1 MPRICLPLDAG
12 NLSNLLVGLLGVA
25 ALLAVLFVRVP
36 IAVGLALVGVCG
48 YAAIDGWRK
57 ALVMMGSVPFEL
69 ASAYSL
75 SVVPLFILMG
85 ALASRA
91 GMSRELFDAA
101 NAIFSGWRGALTHAT
116 IGACAAFGAICGSS
130 IATAA
135 TFSKVAIPQMRR
147 HGYHD
152 GLAAGSVAAAGTL
165 GILIPP
171 SVILAIYSL
180 IAEQSLPKLFAA
192 ALFPGLVLAA
202 FYIVAVVWI
211 TRLRPHWTPKVP
223 AMPLSERLRAATGLW
238 KLAVL
243 FFLAVVG
250 IYLGW
255 FSPTEAAAIAAFAA
269 AVIGFATRT
278 LTLRGFVHALLDTV
292 YSSAMLFFIIVGAF
306 IFSRFIVLTRLPNEL
321 VAWVQAVGLSPLLIV
336 AAVVLLYFLLG
347 TFLEEVSTLLITVP
361 VMLPLMASIGYDGVW
376 FGIFVT
382 VMATIGLISPP
393 VGLTVFVI
401 QAQNPEIPAARI
413 YLGTLPFLVADFVL
427 VGLLIAFPALALW
440 LPAVLRV

>member
-1 MPRICLPLDAG
+1 VLA
-12 NLSNLLVGLLGVA
+12 LLGI
-25 ALLAVLFVRVP
+25 LFIRVP
-36 IAVGLALVGVCG
+36 IGVALVLVGMCG
-48 YAAIDGWRK
+48 YAAIDGWRT
-57 ALVMMGSVPFEL
+57 ALTMVGAVPFEL

-85 ALASRA
+85 AVASRA

-101 NAIFSGWRGALTHAT
+101 NAIFSGFRGALANAT

-135 TFSKVAIPQMRR
+135 TFSRVAIPEMRR
-147 HGYHD
+147 HGYD
-152 GLAAGSVAAAGTL
+152 AGVAAGSVAAAGCL

-180 IAEQSLPKLFAA
+180 VAEQSLARLFAA
-192 ALFPGLVLAA
+192 ALFPGLLLATLYVLATVLLA
-202 FYIVAVVWI
+202 RA
-211 TRLRPHWTPKVP
+211 RPQYMPKVP
-223 AMPLSERLRAATGLW
+223 AMALASRLRAARGLW

-255 FSPTEAAAIAAFAA
+255 FSPTEAAAVAAFAA
-269 AVIGFATRT
+269 IVIGFATRS
-278 LTLRGFVHALLDTV
+278 LGLRGLLDAFLDTV
-292 YSSAMLFFIIVGAF
+292 HSSAMLFFIIVGAF
-306 IFSRFIVLTRLPNEL
+306 IFSRFIVLARVPNEL
-321 VAWVQAVGLSPLLIV
+321 VAWVNEVQLPPAAIV
-336 AAVVLLYFLLG
+336 LAVVLLYFLLG
-347 TFLEEVSTLLITVP
+347 TFLEEVSTILITVP
-361 VMLPLMASIGYDGVW
+361 VVLPLMASIGYDGIW

-382 VMATIGLISPP
+382 IMATIGLISPP

-401 QAQNPEIPAARI
+401 QAQNPDIPVGRI
-413 YLGTLPFLVADFVL
+413 YKGTLPFLAADFVL

-440 LPAVLRV
+440 LPAALRM

>member
-1 MPRICLPLDAG
+1 M
-12 NLSNLLVGLLGVA
+12 SNLAIGLAGVI
-25 ALLAVLFVRVP
+25 ALLAVLFIRVP
-36 IAVGLALVGVCG
+36 IGVALVLVGMCG
-48 YAAIDGWRK
+48 YAAIDGWRT
-57 ALVMMGSVPFEL
+57 ALTMVGAVPFEL

-85 ALASRA
+85 AIDSRA

-101 NAIFSGWRGALTHAT
+101 NAIFSGFRGALANAT

-135 TFSKVAIPQMRR
+135 TFSRVAIPEMRR
-147 HGYHD
+147 HGYD
-152 GLAAGSVAAAGTL
+152 AGIAAGSVASAGCL

-180 IAEQSLPKLFAA
+180 VAEQSLARLFAA
-192 ALFPGLVLAA
+192 ALFPGLLLATLYVLATVLLA
-202 FYIVAVVWI
+202 RA
-211 TRLRPHWTPKVP
+211 RPQYMPKVP
-223 AMPLSERLRAATGLW
+223 AMALASRLRAARGLW

-255 FSPTEAAAIAAFAA
+255 FSPTEAAAVAAFAA
-269 AVIGFATRT
+269 IVIGFATRS
-278 LTLRGFVHALLDTV
+278 LGLRGLLDAFLDTV

-306 IFSRFIVLTRLPNEL
+306 IFSRFIVLARVPNEL
-321 VAWVQAVGLSPLLIV
+321 VAWVNEVQLPPAAIV
-336 AAVVLLYFLLG
+336 LAVVLLYFLLG
-347 TFLEEVSTLLITVP
+347 TFLEEVSTILITVP
-361 VMLPLMASIGYDGVW
+361 VVLPLMASIGYDGIW

-382 VMATIGLISPP
+382 IMATIGLISPP

-401 QAQNPEIPAARI
+401 QAQNPDIPVGRI
-413 YLGTLPFLVADFVL
+413 YKGTLPFLAADFVL

-440 LPAVLRV
+440 LPAALRM

>member
-1 MPRICLPLDAG
+1 V
-12 NLSNLLVGLLGVA
+12 SNLAIGLAGVA
-25 ALLAVLFVRVP
+25 ALLGVLFLRAP
-36 IAVGLALVGVCG
+36 IGVALVLVGVGG
-48 YAAIDGWRK
+48 YAAMDGWRK
-57 ALVMMGSVPFEL
+57 ALTMLGSVPFEL

-101 NAIFSGWRGALTHAT
+101 NAVFSGFRGALTHAT

-135 TFSKVAIPQMRR
+135 TFSKVAIPEMRR
-147 HGYHD
+147 HGYDD
-152 GLAAGSVAAAGTL
+152 GLAAGSVAAAGCL

-180 IAEQSLPKLFAA
+180 VAEESLPKLFAA
-192 ALFPGLVLAA
+192 ALFPGLLLAA
-202 FYIVAVVWI
+202 LYIVVVVVI
-211 TRLRPHWTPKVP
+211 GRLRPQWTPKEP
-223 AMPLSERLRAATGLW
+223 AMPLLERLGASRSMW
-238 KLAVL
+238 KLATL
-243 FFLAVVG
+243 FFLAVGG

-269 AVIGFATRT
+269 AVIGFATRS
-278 LTLRGFVHALLDTV
+278 LTFAGLVEALLDTV
-292 YSSAMLFFIIVGAF
+292 YSTAMLFFIIVGAF

-321 VAWVQAVGLSPLLIV
+321 VAWVQAAGLTPLWIV
-336 AAVVLLYFLLG
+336 AAVVALYFLLG
-347 TFLEEVSTLLITVP
+347 TFLEEVSTILITVP
-361 VMLPLMASIGYDGVW
+361 VILPLMASIGYDAVW

-401 QAQNPEIPAARI
+401 QAQNPDIPAARI
-413 YLGTLPFLVADFVL
+413 YRGTLPFLVADFVL
-427 VGLLIAFPALALW
+427 VALLVAFPALALW
-440 LPAVLRV
+440 LPAALRM

>member
-1 MPRICLPLDAG
+1 M
-12 NLSNLLVGLLGVA
+12 SNLTIGLLGVVV
-25 ALLAVLFVRVP
+25 LLVVMLLRVP
-36 IAVGLALVGVCG
+36 IGVSLALIGTCG

-57 ALVMMGSVPFEL
+57 ALTVIGSVPFEL

-85 ALASRA
+85 AVASRA

-101 NAIFSGWRGALTHAT
+101 NAVFSGFRGALTNAT

-135 TFSKVAIPQMRR
+135 TFSKVAIPEMRR
-147 HGYHD
+147 HGYEE
-152 GLAAGSVAAAGTL
+152 GLAAGCVASAGTL

-180 IAEQSLPKLFAA
+180 VAEQSLSKLFAA
-192 ALFPGLVLAA
+192 ALIPGLLLAA
-202 FYIVAVVWI
+202 LYIVTIVIVA
-211 TRLRPHWTPKVP
+211 RLKPAWTPKVP
-223 AMPLSERLRAATGLW
+223 AMPLAQRLRAGTGMW
-238 KLAVL
+238 KLVLL

-255 FSPTEAAAIAAFAA
+255 FSPTEAAAVAAFAA
-269 AVIGFATRT
+269 IVIGFATR
-278 LTLRGFVHALLDTV
+278 ALSWSALADAFLDTV
-292 YSSAMLFFIIVGAF
+292 FSTAMLFFIIVGAF

-321 VAWVQAVGLSPLLIV
+321 AAWIDAVGLSPLMIV
-336 AAVVLLYFLLG
+336 AAVILLYFLLG
-347 TFLEEVSTLLITVP
+347 TFLEEVSTILITVP
-361 VMLPLMASIGYDGVW
+361 VVLPLMTSIGYDGIW

-401 QAQNPEIPAARI
+401 QSQNPDIPAAKI
-413 YLGTLPFLVADFVL
+413 YRGTLPFLAADFVL
-427 VGLLIAFPALALW
+427 VALLVAFPALALW
-440 LPAVLRV
+440 LPAALKM